1 MISESNL
8 QCGNDN
14 DGAAIFSTV
23 YQEARSVFVRQQ
35 RKDRSTSS
43 LQNIAY
49 IRYCSMNGL
58 CCLVRRQSLCIYMI

>member
-8 QCGNDN
+8 QCGDDN

-35 RKDRSTSS
+35 RKDRSTFS
-43 LQNIAY
+43 QEIAY
-49 IRYCSMNGL
+49 IRYSSMNGL
-58 CCLVRRQSLCIYMI
+58 CCLVRRQSLCI